1 MTFLEKHLKRS
12 LGSEFAGGHSR
23 YLGLFYS
30 EILFGRIATRKEFS
44 NKYKLRPSTVSI
56 LANNL
61 VDHKLVYEVSDL
73 TAKRGR
79 PAKKLVANNNR
90 LAVCVIHI
98 SSQTLICS
106 AVNIFNQVIQEI
118 RINLPADLNND
129 QMREEFRKIHQKLL
143 VALNSSTECKNTV
156 LSLPGVLDIPKKRWI
171 LSSRWPQI
179 KDLNMERSFPDA
191 PDPISLVRN
200 IDAELEA
207 RIYGRANE
215 RTLLLHWGFGI
226 GISYAT
232 GGRFA
237 NADLGRFGEIGH
249 WTTESG
255 ADDLCRCGRR
265 GCVEV
270 SCALWSIWPQLVETW
285 PDLPK
290 DEESFYGKAN
300 HYPLLEHPVMQKAV
314 DLMILVLANV
324 CRILFPSTVLLSGP
338 FFSNSDISMEFLKR
352 VPMEGVLPHVPPL
365 RLAFVRSAENY
376 EISGAAVPLIAKE
389 VARLLHEIC
398 MESSSTP
405 NEQKSSGFSE
415 ATIANW

>member
-1 MTFLEKHLKRS
+1 MTFLEKHLKRC
-12 LGSEFAGGHSR
+12 LGREFVGGQSR

-30 EILFGRIATRKEFS
+30 EILFGRISTRREFS

-56 LANNL
+56 LANKL
-61 VDHKLVYEVSDL
+61 VNHKLVYEVSDVP
-73 TAKRGR
+73 AKRGR
-79 PAKKLVANNNR
+79 PAKKLVANYNR
-90 LAVCVIHI
+90 FAVCVIHI

-129 QMREEFRKIHQKLL
+129 QMLEEFRNIHQKLL
-143 VALNSSTECKNTV
+143 VSLNGSAECEIIV

-171 LSSRWPQI
+171 LSSRWPLI
-179 KDLNMERSFPDA
+179 KDLDMERSFSEA
-191 PDPISLVRN
+191 HIPISLVRN
-200 IDAELEA
+200 IDAELGA
-207 RIYGRANE
+207 RTFGKANE
-215 RTLLLHWGFGI
+215 STLLLHWGYGI
-226 GISYAT
+226 GIGYST
-232 GGRFA
+232 GGRVA
-237 NADLGRFGEIGH
+237 NSELGRFGEIGH
-249 WTTESG
+249 WTIESS

-300 HYPLLEHPVMQKAV
+300 HYALIEHPVIQNAV
-314 DLMILVLANV
+314 DIMILVLGNV

-338 FFSNSDISMEFLKR
+338 FFSNGDVSMEFLKR
-352 VPMEGVLPHVPPL
+352 VPLEGVLPHVPPF
-365 RLAFVRSAENY
+365 RLIFVRSTENY

-389 VARLLHEIC
+389 VVRLLYEIC
-398 MESSSTP
+398 MENSNPP
-405 NEQKSSGFSE
+405 NEQKTSGFGE
-415 ATIANW
+415 ANVANL